1 MAGGGGRSKAEA
13 SLANLTQRGIL
24 GAGSGPRAGPGR
36 SPAPGPRHCW
46 VDDPPGFAGRWPGVV
61 VEWRRGHSGWQ
72 GRTLVVV
79 VLGGDEPLVL
89 ELWLDARHLTA
100 A

>member
-1 MAGGGGRSKAEA
+1 MRPEP
-13 SLANLTQRGIL
+13 
-24 GAGSGPRAGPGR
+24 GPRTGPGR